1 MLTTTER
8 PHALLQEAPAGDDA
22 YFSSW
27 RAREL
32 ARVDREGLTYLD
44 FTGAALYAESL
55 VRGDARRLGG
65 VVLGNPHS
73 ESGPSRAATGDVE
86 RARRAIL
93 DYLHADPAEYTVVLT
108 TNATAA
114 CRLVGESFPFA
125 RGSVLALTADN
136 HNSVN
141 GVREY
146 ARTRGAAVATI
157 AIDDELRLVD
167 PMAVLDEP
175 GAAPSL
181 FAFPAQSNFSG
192 ARHPLSLVTEARAQG
207 WRVLL
212 DAASYVP
219 TAELRLTEVRPD
231 FVALSMYKI
240 AGYPSGVGALVAR
253 HAALA
258 ELRRPSFAGGTVR
271 WVSVQGDRHRLAGGA
286 AAFEDGTVPFLA
298 VGAVPAALAVVED
311 AGRDRLARHLRAL
324 TGELLFGLQSLRH
337 RNGAPVV
344 RIHGP
349 RTMEARGATIA
360 LSVLDANGGSSPYW
374 EVEEAARAARLAVRG
389 GCFCNPGCSEQ
400 AFGFRA
406 AQAAACLDELGEDF
420 TIPKFAACLGGGT
433 VGAVRLSLGLGS
445 VREDVRRAIEFV
457 EGYRR

>member
-175 GAAPSL
+175 GA
-181 FAFPAQSNFSG
+181 
-192 ARHPLSLVTEARAQG
+192 
-207 WRVLL
+207 
-212 DAASYVP
+212 
-219 TAELRLTEVRPD
+219 RL
-231 FVALSMYKI
+231 
-240 AGYPSGVGALVAR
+240 G
-253 HAALA
+253 H
-258 ELRRPSFAGGTVR
+258 
-271 WVSVQGDRHRLAGGA
+271 Q
-286 AAFEDGTVPFLA
+286 
-298 VGAVPAALAVVED
+298 
-311 AGRDRLARHLRAL
+311 
-324 TGELLFGLQSLRH
+324 
-337 RNGAPVV
+337 
-344 RIHGP
+344 
-349 RTMEARGATIA
+349 
-360 LSVLDANGGSSPYW
+360 
-374 EVEEAARAARLAVRG
+374 
-389 GCFCNPGCSEQ
+389 
-400 AFGFRA
+400 
-406 AQAAACLDELGEDF
+406 
-420 TIPKFAACLGGGT
+420 
-433 VGAVRLSLGLGS
+433 
-445 VREDVRRAIEFV
+445 
-457 EGYRR
+457 